1 MKKHRPFI
9 ITVLLILAGAVAA
22 VMINRMNP
30 FYLSKPGNNE
40 QNQGGNVSDATSS
53 GGKEAAEQFHAVWVP
68 VMSLD
73 MSAQEDKSQ
82 QAFQKKFQEI
92 VSTAK
97 EMGFDALIVH
107 VRPFGDALYQSSYY
121 PWSHTLT
128 GIQGQDPGYDPL
140 ADMVELAHQAGL
152 EIHAWINPLRIRSG
166 NTPSELAPTNPYEI
180 WKIDNDPSND
190 QWTVDLGEDGIYYNP
205 SYAEVRKLI
214 IDGVR
219 EIVEKYDVDGVHMDD
234 YFYPTQEASFDQAAY
249 QEYQSQIGEGNIPLT
264 LEQWRV
270 QNINA
275 LVSGIYGAVKSIDQ
289 SVVFGIAPQGNMEN
303 CKNMYADIQTW
314 GSTNGYVDYLCPQM
328 YFTFDNP
335 YQPYGDVAKAWRDMV
350 TLPTV
355 RLYAGLAVYKAGSD
369 EYDNGLWGKAD
380 DILKREMEYAQSN
393 GFDGAFLYSYDYLRT
408 EQTSKEMENIEDL
421 LT

>member
-30 FYLSKPGNNE
+30 FYLAKPENNE
-40 QNQGGNVSDATSS
+40 QNQGGAVSDATSS

-205 SYAEVRKLI
+205 SYDEVRKLI

-275 LVSGIYGAVKSIDQ
+275 LVSGI
-289 SVVFGIAPQGNMEN
+289 SVSYTHLAQ
-303 CKNMYADIQTW
+303 
-314 GSTNGYVDYLCPQM
+314 
-328 YFTFDNP
+328 
-335 YQPYGDVAKAWRDMV
+335 AW
-350 TLPTV
+350 
-355 RLYAGLAVYKAGSD
+355 
-369 EYDNGLWGKAD
+369 EYSCVWTP
-380 DILKREMEYAQSN
+380 I
-393 GFDGAFLYSYDYLRT
+393 
-408 EQTSKEMENIEDL
+408 
-421 LT
+421 

>member
-1 MKKHRPFI
+1 
-9 ITVLLILAGAVAA
+9 
-22 VMINRMNP
+22 MI
-30 FYLSKPGNNE
+30 
-40 QNQGGNVSDATSS
+40 
-53 GGKEAAEQFHAVWVP
+53 
-68 VMSLD
+68 
-73 MSAQEDKSQ
+73 KSVF
-82 QAFQKKFQEI
+82 FQKAKRNQINFSSFLTLCSNCTKFF
-92 VSTAK
+92 
-97 EMGFDALIVH
+97 GFQQHSAEEK
-107 VRPFGDALYQSSYY
+107 R
-121 PWSHTLT
+121 
-128 GIQGQDPGYDPL
+128 
-140 ADMVELAHQAGL
+140 
-152 EIHAWINPLRIRSG
+152 R
-166 NTPSELAPTNPYEI
+166 
-180 WKIDNDPSND
+180 
-190 QWTVDLGEDGIYYNP
+190 VDVYK
-205 SYAEVRKLI
+205 R
-214 IDGVR
+214 
-219 EIVEKYDVDGVHMDD
+219 
-234 YFYPTQEASFDQAAY
+234 Q
-249 QEYQSQIGEGNIPLT
+249 PLT